1 MSIGMAGILRS
12 RDHEFTATKQRMVE
26 LAAENADL
34 HREMKECR
42 RIIGNT
48 SVIVDVWDSTAV
60 DAGLTAECATRGL
73 IVYIS
78 FSSDDEMET
87 VVQQEYKATVSQLN
101 EPVPAD
107 VRPTGER

>member
-60 DAGLTAECATRGL
+60 HAGLTAECATRRRP
-73 IVYIS
+73 IS

>member
-73 IVYIS
+73 IVYIYRLVAMTRWKQS
-78 FSSDDEMET
+78 CNKNTRRQFRS
-87 VVQQEYKATVSQLN
+87 
-101 EPVPAD
+101 
-107 VRPTGER
+107 